1 MYQINDG
8 QITVFGYPDG
18 ATLTQ
23 MQRTLE
29 NEHAAKGVLCADNHK
44 GYAVPIGGVV
54 AYREA
59 VSPSGVGF
67 DIGCGNKAV
76 LTDMPGAE
84 LRAKIERIM
93 DDVWS
98 TLSFGVGRKNH
109 ETVDAPL
116 FDLPVWKESYAK
128 PLKEKARQQLG
139 TIGSGN
145 HYVDL
150 FTDEEDRVWI
160 GVHFGSRGFG
170 HGIATYF
177 LKLGGGKDGMDVPPL
192 VLPLNSQIGHDYLK
206 GMQLAGEYA
215 YAGRTWVCH
224 RVAQLLGANV
234 LEEVHN
240 HHNYAWAETHQGVE
254 YMVIRK
260 GATPAFPGQRGFVGG
275 SMGESAVIIEGV
287 DSDVSK
293 TALYSTVHG
302 AGRTMGRNEA
312 KRTIKPEEMSEWLRQ
327 KSVTLRGGGLD
338 ESPQAYKRLPEVL
351 GHHEGTIKV
360 LHTLTPVGVAMA
372 GPHEFDPYKD

>member
-8 QITVFGYPDG
+8 QITVFGYPDR
-18 ATLTQ
+18 AALAQ

-29 NEHAAKGVLCADNHK
+29 NEHATKGVLCADNHK

-84 LRAKIERIM
+84 LRANIERIM
-93 DDVWS
+93 DDVWN
-98 TLSFGVGRKNH
+98 TLSFGVGRKNN
-109 ETVDAPL
+109 ETVDSRL
-116 FDLPVWKESYAK
+116 FDSPVWRESYAK
-128 PLKEKARQQLG
+128 PLKDKARQQLG

-177 LKLGGGKDGMDVPPL
+177 VRLGGGKAGMDAAPL
-192 VLPLNSQIGHDYLK
+192 VLPLRSEIGRDYMK

-215 YAGRTWVCH
+215 YAGRTWVCD
-224 RVAQLLGANV
+224 RVAQLLGAKI

-240 HHNYAWAETHQGVE
+240 HHNYAWAETHNGVD

-260 GATPAFPGQRGFVGG
+260 GATPAFPGQRGFIGG
-275 SMGESAVIIEGV
+275 SMGEDAVIIEGV
-287 DSDVSK
+287 ESDVSK

-312 KRTIKPEEMSEWLRQ
+312 KWTIKPEEMNDWLQQ
-327 KSVTLRGGGLD
+327 KGVTLRGGGLD

-351 GHHEGTIKV
+351 NHHGGTIKI